1 MWTLYFSIS
10 DKGAKHSETL
20 TNIPSSLPSRLDL
33 NCRFT
38 KKCPMLLSLFVCLS
52 HWFPIY
58 LLEHVWTVPFLCIT
72 QSLYHTQTLC
82 CPNLLIES
90 LSLFFFFCLPEMVWL
105 LSMLHQLQCTLS
117 HTQLHNFIF
126 CQSINIH
133 LHSDRWVT
141 VRSFRSLLN
150 LGRDPFY
157 IVE

>member
-20 TNIPSSLPSRLDL
+20 TNIPSSVPSRLDL

-90 LSLFFFFCLPEMVWL
+90 LSLFFFFFFQKWFGCCPCFISCSAHFL
-105 LSMLHQLQCTLS
+105 TLS
-117 HTQLHNFIF
+117 CTISFSVSPSTYTCI
-126 CQSINIH
+126 
-133 LHSDRWVT
+133 VT
-141 VRSFRSLLN
+141 DESLLEVS
-150 LGRDPFY
+150 DHY
-157 IVE
+157 WI